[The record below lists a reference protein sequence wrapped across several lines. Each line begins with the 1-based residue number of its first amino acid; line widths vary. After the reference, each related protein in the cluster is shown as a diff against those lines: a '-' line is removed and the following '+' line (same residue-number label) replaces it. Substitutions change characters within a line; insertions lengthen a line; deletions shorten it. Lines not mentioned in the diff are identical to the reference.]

1 MHSEQ
6 FHACPAVRDGVVS
19 RLNKPAS
26 MQSQQVHKQAC
37 QRECASQASGARQVS
52 APSMKECRVET
63 RVLPSSR
70 RCEYIIS
77 SYSNGTGTRRPEIS
91 TAAEVPKAHTSTR
104 LTPKV
109 APCQSVMVSVEA
121 WSWRGRHTCVTQTA
135 SATIEMGPST
145 EASLMKAS
153 AHPSHRSSH
162 RSDHRHVRRGTC
174 S

>member
-26 MQSQQVHKQAC
+26 MQNQQVHKQAC

-70 RCEYIIS
+70 RRSRGVNIEMYFKLFQRYRYPASRDLNRCRSPE
-77 SYSNGTGTRRPEIS
+77 GTHGARRRD
-91 TAAEVPKAHTSTR
+91 TATR
-104 LTPKV
+104 LTPF
-109 APCQSVMVSVEA
+109 APC
-121 WSWRGRHTCVTQTA
+121 G
-135 SATIEMGPST
+135 
-145 EASLMKAS
+145 
-153 AHPSHRSSH
+153 
-162 RSDHRHVRRGTC
+162 
-174 S
+174 

>member
-70 RCEYIIS
+70 RCEYVCV
-77 SYSNGTGTRRPEIS
+77 S
-91 TAAEVPKAHTSTR
+91 TSKHW
-104 LTPKV
+104 L
-109 APCQSVMVSVEA
+109 
-121 WSWRGRHTCVTQTA
+121 
-135 SATIEMGPST
+135 
-145 EASLMKAS
+145 
-153 AHPSHRSSH
+153 
-162 RSDHRHVRRGTC
+162 
-174 S
+174 